1 MGREFTRQELYDLV
15 WCKPLR
21 TLAKTLHIS
30 DVRLAKIC
38 RRANIPLP
46 GLGYWAKRAYG
57 KASPNRRCLLAVWA
71 KTIRSLSV
79 AIVRRTPVCQTKKSS
94 AYRFRHRL
102 ISQKALTTSP
112 PAPAG

>member
-1 MGREFTRQELYDLV
+1 MGQEFTRQELYDLV
-15 WCKPLR
+15 WREPLR

-57 KASPNRRCLLAVWA
+57 KARPGQASTALASARFGPEQHGHCRRPSFVVHP
-71 KTIRSLSV
+71 TIL
-79 AIVRRTPVCQTKKSS
+79 
-94 AYRFRHRL
+94 
-102 ISQKALTTSP
+102 
-112 PAPAG
+112 PA

>member
-1 MGREFTRQELYDLV
+1 MGREFTRQELYNLV
-15 WCKPLR
+15 WREPLR

-57 KASPNRRCLLAVWA
+57 KASLNRHCLRAVWA
-71 KTIRSLSV
+71 LWNKNLFTYV
-79 AIVRRTPVCQTKKSS
+79 
-94 AYRFRHRL
+94 
-102 ISQKALTTSP
+102 
-112 PAPAG
+112 

>member
-1 MGREFTRQELYDLV
+1 MGREITRQELYDLV
-15 WCKPLR
+15 WREPLR

-57 KASPNRRCLLAVWA
+57 KARLSMRMKPGRPSGVGARRCPMG
-71 KTIRSLSV
+71 R
-79 AIVRRTPVCQTKKSS
+79 P
-94 AYRFRHRL
+94 
-102 ISQKALTTSP
+102 
-112 PAPAG
+112 